1 MCFMVDVN
9 NIRHLDITRNR
20 LYSESERGMSSCAT
34 IYFLHVAKLKEVLYK
49 YGVCKFMGT

>member
-20 LYSESERGMSSCAT
+20 LYSESERGMV
-34 IYFLHVAKLKEVLYK
+34 FLRHDLFLTRSKTKEVL